1 MPGGGDRHG
10 RVARAVGWCVA
21 WALGACLAAGA
32 AAQTDPPLRLRI
44 VGGLAGV
51 NQYVNH
57 EQPFWAR
64 ELPRLSGG
72 RITAEIVPFDQA
84 GIRSQEM
91 LRVMQLG
98 TVPFGT
104 ALLSRI
110 QTVDAELSTA
120 DLAGL
125 NPDMASLRRH
135 MGAFRPHLE
144 RIMRERHGIEVLAVY
159 VYPAQVTFC
168 TRPFNGLSDLAGRRV
183 RTGSPSQA
191 DLMRALG
198 AIPVQTEFAEIVSA
212 VKSGVVECAVTG
224 AMSGNTIGLHEVTHH
239 LDPKAVSW
247 GLSIFGAN
255 LGAWNALPAH
265 ARKLMRDELPK
276 LEQAIWAESDRDT
289 SEGVACNT
297 GGACTSGRKGRMTEV
312 KASAADAQ
320 RVRQIFTGTVLPAW
334 LRRCGPACVALWNQS
349 MAPVVGLEARP
360 Q

>member
-1 MPGGGDRHG
+1 MVAWREPWAGASHG
-10 RVARAVGWCVA
+10 RLAPA
-21 WALGACLAAGA
+21 W
-32 AAQTDPPLRLRI
+32 PPVPRRRPTRLKLRI

-64 ELPRLSGG
+64 GVAPGSGG

-159 VYPAQVTFC
+159 VYPP
-168 TRPFNGLSDLAGRRV
+168 R
-183 RTGSPSQA
+183 SPSA
-191 DLMRALG
+191 
-198 AIPVQTEFAEIVSA
+198 P
-212 VKSGVVECAVTG
+212 
-224 AMSGNTIGLHEVTHH
+224 
-239 LDPKAVSW
+239 
-247 GLSIFGAN
+247 
-255 LGAWNALPAH
+255 
-265 ARKLMRDELPK
+265 
-276 LEQAIWAESDRDT
+276 
-289 SEGVACNT
+289 
-297 GGACTSGRKGRMTEV
+297 
-312 KASAADAQ
+312 
-320 RVRQIFTGTVLPAW
+320 
-334 LRRCGPACVALWNQS
+334 GPS
-349 MAPVVGLEARP
+349 MA
-360 Q
+360 